1 MVGISLMPAN
11 NKKSKFH
18 SSPRIGKML
27 ARRAQMIWFL
37 LPGLIFGPFSAA
49 SAMEAVA
56 VGTDLSGQVNVASGR
71 FMPRDHLIVDLQSN
85 VEWMRC
91 SVGQRW
97 EVDTCT
103 GEHVKLNFDEI
114 EAAIEIANNQIGP
127 GWRLPTRS
135 ELEGILCDECYPVK
149 IELDVFPGT
158 LPEPYWTGETNK
170 FATRHIWSVNFMT
183 GHTYG
188 RFFPYQKMLVR
199 LVRDR

>member
-1 MVGISLMPAN
+1 
-11 NKKSKFH
+11 
-18 SSPRIGKML
+18 
-27 ARRAQMIWFL
+27 
-37 LPGLIFGPFSAA
+37 
-49 SAMEAVA
+49 
-56 VGTDLSGQVNVASGR
+56 
-71 FMPRDHLIVDLQSN
+71 MPRDHLIVDLQSN

-97 EVDTCT
+97 EVDTCI
-103 GEHVKLNFDEI
+103 GEHVKLNFDEM

-170 FATRHIWSVNFMT
+170 FATRHVWSVNFMT

-188 RFFPYQKMLVR
+188 RFFPYQRMLVR